1 MKKTLPV
8 LLLSLLTFLP
18 AMAERTAVEITPVK
32 KITTSNDKFLEG
44 DYVDFKVI
52 GSDKLLRG
60 LIVKYVENG
69 FGGKEA
75 VLVIDQF
82 RAVTSNEQYSGTIS
96 VSGNQHN
103 GAAAVLGLGE
113 IGEYIRG
120 GEVKII
126 PDKDIFTI
134 WREE

>member
-1 MKKTLPV
+1 
-8 LLLSLLTFLP
+8 
-18 AMAERTAVEITPVK
+18 MAERTAVEITPVE

-44 DYVDFKVI
+44 DYVDFKIV
-52 GSDKLLRG
+52 GSDKLVRG
-60 LIVKYVENG
+60 LIVKYEENG

-82 RAVTSNEQYSGTIS
+82 RAVNSDDKYSGTLS
-96 VSGNQHN
+96 LRGNEHT
-103 GAAAVLGLGE
+103 GAGAVLDLEE
-113 IGEYIRG
+113 IAFYIRG
-120 GEVKII
+120 GEIKIL

>member
-1 MKKTLPV
+1 MKKSLLV
-8 LLLSLLTFLP
+8 LALLTLTFLP
-18 AMAERTAVEITPVK
+18 AMAERTPVEITPVQ

-52 GSDKLLRG
+52 GSDKLVRG
-60 LIVKYVENG
+60 LIVKYIENG

-82 RAVTSNEQYSGTIS
+82 RAVNSEDKYSGTLSI
-96 VSGNQHN
+96 SGNQHN
-103 GAAAVLGLGE
+103 GAGAVLDLE
-113 IGEYIRG
+113 DLAFYIRG

>member
-1 MKKTLPV
+1 MKKSLIA
-8 LLLSLLTFLP
+8 LLLSILTFLP
-18 AMAERTAVEITPVK
+18 ATAQRTAVEITPVE

-44 DYVDFKVI
+44 DYVDFKVVD
-52 GSDKLLRG
+52 SDKLIRG
-60 LIVKYVENG
+60 LIVKYEENG

-82 RAVTSNEQYSGTIS
+82 RAVNSDDKYSGTLS
-96 VSGNQHN
+96 LRGNEHN
-103 GAAAVLGLGE
+103 GAGAVLDLEE
-113 IGEYIRG
+113 IAFYIRG

>member
-1 MKKTLPV
+1 MKKS
-8 LLLSLLTFLP
+8 LLMLILSLLTFLP
-18 AMAERTAVEITPVK
+18 ATAEKTAVEITPVE

-44 DYVDFKVI
+44 DYVDFKVV
-52 GSDKLLRG
+52 GSDKLVRG
-60 LIVKYVENG
+60 LIVKYEENG

-82 RAVTSNEQYSGTIS
+82 RAVNSNDKYSGTLSI
-96 VSGNQHN
+96 SGNQHN

>member
-1 MKKTLPV
+1 MKKPL
-8 LLLSLLTFLP
+8 LIILLSILAFQP
-18 AMAERTAVEITPVK
+18 ALAEKTAVEITPVK

-44 DYVDFKVI
+44 DYVDFKII
-52 GSDKLLRG
+52 GSDKLVRG
-60 LIVKYVENG
+60 LIVKYEENG

-82 RAVTSNEQYSGTIS
+82 RALNSNDKYSGTLSIT
-96 VSGNQHN
+96 GNQHN
-103 GAAAVLGLGE
+103 GAGAVLDFEE
-113 IGEYIRG
+113 IAFYIRG

>member
-1 MKKTLPV
+1 MKKSLLA
-8 LLLSLLTFLP
+8 LLLSILTFLP
-18 AMAERTAVEITPVK
+18 ATAQRTAVEITPVE
-32 KITTSNDKFLEG
+32 KITTSNDQFLEG

-52 GSDKLLRG
+52 GSDKLVRG
-60 LIVKYVENG
+60 LIVKYEENG
-69 FGGKEA
+69 FGGKAA

-82 RAVTSNEQYSGTIS
+82 RAVNSDDKYSGTLS
-96 VSGNQHN
+96 LRGNEHN
-103 GAAAVLGLGE
+103 GAGAVLDLEE
-113 IGEYIRG
+113 IAFYIRG